1 MWCYRWQGRLRSAV
15 QDGAEVVA
23 QTLHNARLGLPGSTV
38 CGHDGD
44 LRYGRVDLHRRILLG
59 HCHVGD
65 GRVWRLP
72 AQLRLIKVVYHLLF
86 IDWVHIF
93 NIGPQRVRYVWYTLD
108 MRIFVATIDIRS
120 SKVCSSLCV
129 LLVRYPIV
137 ARVLKNEIKV
147 MSQFSGKLSSEKL
160 NQIFNNDLF
169 DRMPDL
175 KR

>member
-1 MWCYRWQGRLRSAV
+1 MELKSLRRLCIMRVLASLAALFVGMMVICAMEGWSYIDGFYWATVTLVTVGFGDYQPSSASSKWFTIFYSLI
-15 QDGAEVVA
+15 GCTFL
-23 QTLHNARLGLPGSTV
+23 TLALSEFGT
-38 CGHDGD
+38 
-44 LRYGRVDLHRRILLG
+44 
-59 HCHVGD
+59 
-65 GRVWRLP
+65 
-72 AQLRLIKVVYHLLF
+72 
-86 IDWVHIF
+86 
-93 NIGPQRVRYVWYTLD
+93 YTLD